1 MCIGLVAS
9 RRCLGLRFGLLEA
22 WLLELIEVVGTL
34 ELEALGVIVFSKRF
48 CHT

>member
-1 MCIGLVAS
+1 MCIGLVVS
-9 RRCLGLRFGLLEA
+9 RRCLGLVDFGL
-22 WLLELIEVVGTL
+22 IQVVGTL